1 MQSPILLS
9 KNKLFSP
16 AVYTIIFDIYSHYKH
31 CINIILKNKIRIS
44 TRIDEILT
52 IQVIGCLEPITLIL
66 NSLGATI
73 SPSSIGCKV
82 LNKNKVGID
91 ENINPKDIQWDVL
104 RTTANYSTHKII
116 SGSHNHCVALIDSG
130 IDVNHQDL
138 MGNII
143 NVKNFVPNKK
153 IDSQENNVSVDP
165 IYMKDYLDHGTQV
178 AGQICANGEITSV
191 TPNTG
196 IRVYRVF
203 GEEKAYNIWII
214 DAIIHAAND
223 GVDVINLSLGSYL
236 IDNYYSI
243 NSKKYNNKAEIEAF
257 KRAIE
262 YAYSKGC
269 VVVGALGNDDI
280 IIDNQ
285 EVFLK
290 SIKDNLGA
298 SNINEN
304 TRVYDFPSQ
313 LPNVIGVASAN
324 YFDDIANYSNKSKKS
339 IDILSYAGDTRL
351 LEKYGMKKWLQKKLI
366 LKDWILSTSSNT
378 VYTYTT
384 GNSLATGKVSGAI
397 AAMNAYYN
405 IHKDPC
411 RSLQLFKDKTS
422 RILNME
428 EFV

>member
-1 MQSPILLS
+1 MHSPMPLS
-9 KNKLFSP
+9 QNKLTSNSI
-16 AVYTIIFDIYSHYKH
+16 YTIIFHTCYHYKFST
-31 CINIILKNKIRIS
+31 NIILKNKMIIS
-44 TRIDEILT
+44 TKIDEILT
-52 IQVIGCLEPITLIL
+52 IQIIGCLDPIISLL
-66 NSLGATI
+66 NSLGAII

-82 LNKNKVGID
+82 LNKNSIGID
-91 ENINPKDIQWDVL
+91 ENTKPKDIQWDVL
-104 RTTANYSTHKII
+104 RTTSNYSTHKII
-116 SGSHNHCVALIDSG
+116 SGSHDHCVALIDSG

-138 MGNII
+138 MDNII

-153 IDSQENNVSVDP
+153 IDHQEKNISVDP
-165 IYMKDYLDHGTQV
+165 LYMNDYLDHGTQV

-203 GEEKAYNIWII
+203 GEDKAYNIWII

-236 IDNYYSI
+236 IDEYYSI
-243 NSKKYNNKAEIEAF
+243 NSKEYNNKAEIVAF

-285 EVFLK
+285 EIFLK
-290 SIKDNLGA
+290 NIKDNL
-298 SNINEN
+298 SISHINKN
-304 TRVYDFPSQ
+304 ALVYDFPSQ

-324 YFDDIANYSNKSKKS
+324 YFNNIANYSNKSDKYT
-339 IDILSYAGDTRL
+339 DILSYAGDTTL
-351 LEKYGMKKWLQKKLI
+351 LEKHGMEKWLQKKLI
-366 LKDWILSTSSNT
+366 LKDWVLSTSNST

-397 AAMNAYYN
+397 AAMNDYYN
-405 IHKDPC
+405 IHKDPF
-411 RSLQLFKDKTS
+411 RSLQLFKCKTS
-422 RILNME
+422 GILNMDTLI
-428 EFV
+428 